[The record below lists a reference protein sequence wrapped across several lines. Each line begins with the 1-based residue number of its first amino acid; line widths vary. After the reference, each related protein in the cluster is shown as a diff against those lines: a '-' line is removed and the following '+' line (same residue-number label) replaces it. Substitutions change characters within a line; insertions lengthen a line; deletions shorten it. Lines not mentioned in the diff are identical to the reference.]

1 MVILFYKKIQLN
13 IMNSI
18 LVFYFFILLI
28 FLKSIHVDYRLI
40 IFIVIGIIFY
50 NYHNSKKESV
60 DDKLEASLKR
70 TKVYKY
76 GNLINEFDDLGEE
89 NIREI
94 KGIKQKIYSMRMHKN
109 DKIETYSLIKKY
121 FHIYNNYS
129 KYSYKHN
136 WLNDLH
142 EFEIS
147 IYNKI
152 SSLNI
157 SYENME
163 SQIQEL
169 FNEAKDIISSLKA
182 SFSNG
187 HVYNNIDHPS
197 GYDKNIQKS
206 YMF

>member
-1 MVILFYKKIQLN
+1 MDSL
-13 IMNSI
+13 
-18 LVFYFFILLI
+18 LVFYFFILLV
-28 FLKSIHVDYRLI
+28 FLKSINIDYRLI
-40 IFIVIGIIFY
+40 IFVIILALFY
-50 NYHNSKKESV
+50 NYHYSNKTDINE
-60 DDKLEASLKR
+60 KLDASLER

-76 GNLINEFDDLGEE
+76 GNLIKNFDDLGEE

-94 KGIKQKIYSMRMHKN
+94 KGIKQKIYSMKIHKN
-109 DKIETYSLIKKY
+109 DKIEIYSLIKKY

-163 SQIQEL
+163 YQIHEL
-169 FNEAKDIISSLKA
+169 FNEVEDVIKSLKA

>member
-1 MVILFYKKIQLN
+1 MDSL
-13 IMNSI
+13 
-18 LVFYFFILLI
+18 LVFYFFILLV
-28 FLKSIHVDYRLI
+28 FLKSINIDYRLI
-40 IFIVIGIIFY
+40 IFVIILALFY
-50 NYHNSKKESV
+50 NYHYSNKTDINE
-60 DDKLEASLKR
+60 KLDASLER

-76 GNLINEFDDLGEE
+76 GNIINTFEDLDEK

-94 KGIKQKIYSMRMHKN
+94 RGIKEKIYGMNIHKN
-109 DKIETYSLIKKY
+109 DKIEVYSLIKKY

-136 WLNDLH
+136 WINDLYD
-142 EFEIS
+142 FEKS

-163 SQIQEL
+163 NEIQDL
-169 FNEAKDIISSLKA
+169 FNETQDVINSLKTT
-182 SFSNG
+182 FDNH

>member
-1 MVILFYKKIQLN
+1 MDSL
-13 IMNSI
+13 

-28 FLKSIHVDYRLI
+28 FLKSINIDYRLI
-40 IFIVIGIIFY
+40 IFVIILAIFY
-50 NYHNSKKESV
+50 NYHYSKIEDI
-60 DDKLEASLKR
+60 DDKLNNSLEKSN
-70 TKVYKY
+70 VYSF
-76 GNLINEFDDLGEE
+76 GNVLNTFDDLDEK

-94 KGIKQKIYSMRMHKN
+94 RGIKDQIYSMNIHKN
-109 DKIETYSLIKKY
+109 DKIEIYSIIKKY

-136 WLNDLH
+136 WINDLH
-142 EFEIS
+142 EFENS

-163 SQIQEL
+163 DEIQAL
-169 FNEAKDIISSLKA
+169 FNEAQDIINSLK
-182 SFSNG
+182 SNFNNH
-187 HVYNNIDHPS
+187 HVYNNIDYPS

>member
-1 MVILFYKKIQLN
+1 MDSL
-13 IMNSI
+13 

-28 FLKSIHVDYRLI
+28 FLKSINIDYRLI
-40 IFIVIGIIFY
+40 IFVIILAIFY
-50 NYHNSKKESV
+50 NYHYSKKE
-60 DDKLEASLKR
+60 DINDKLNNSLEKSN
-70 TKVYKY
+70 VYSF
-76 GNLINEFDDLGEE
+76 GNVLNTFDNLDEK

-94 KGIKQKIYSMRMHKN
+94 RGIKDQIYSMNIHKN
-109 DKIETYSLIKKY
+109 DKIEIYSIIKKY

-136 WLNDLH
+136 WINDLH
-142 EFEIS
+142 EFENS

-163 SQIQEL
+163 DEIQDL
-169 FNEAKDIISSLKA
+169 FNEAQDIINSLK
-182 SFSNG
+182 SNFSNH

>member
-1 MVILFYKKIQLN
+1 MDSL
-13 IMNSI
+13 

-28 FLKSIHVDYRLI
+28 FLKSINIDYRLI
-40 IFIVIGIIFY
+40 IFVIILAIFY
-50 NYHNSKKESV
+50 NYHYSKKENIN
-60 DDKLEASLKR
+60 DKLNNSLEKSN
-70 TKVYKY
+70 VYSF
-76 GNLINEFDDLGEE
+76 GNVINTFDDLDEK

-94 KGIKQKIYSMRMHKN
+94 RGIKDQIYSMNIHKN
-109 DKIETYSLIKKY
+109 DKIEIYSIIKKY

-136 WLNDLH
+136 WINDLH
-142 EFEIS
+142 EFENS

-163 SQIQEL
+163 DEIQDL
-169 FNEAKDIISSLKA
+169 FNEAQDIINSLK
-182 SFSNG
+182 SNFSNH